1 MFGQVRKPLIRGR
14 GLYHSGPAPV
24 VSSVFS
30 HHICAF
36 FVVVPPSHL
45 IPFSRRHDRGSI
57 QRYVSLQTIL
67 DLLRWGR
74 FYSFFVR
81 TADRFNGTMLVICVS
96 CQQHSIVRTFVVI
109 LRAYSIQYVDTIS
122 ARNMFL
128 TQMRRAMCFLGLVAE
143 GIERPIGGIAWVSR
157 GKGIFPIAASPV
169 RRCASASG
177 RRDLCR
183 CLANRISGRGEF
195 LFKPALLR
203 TDRFRRAGIGV
214 AAGDARFSNI
224 D

>member
-1 MFGQVRKPLIRGR
+1 MFSQGRKPIICGR
-14 GLYHSGPAPV
+14 GLYHSRPAPV

-30 HHICAF
+30 HHIRAF

-45 IPFSRRHDRGSI
+45 IPFPRRHDRGSI

-67 DLLRWGR
+67 DLLRWRR

-81 TADRFNGTMLVICVS
+81 APDSFNGAMLVVCVS
-96 CQQHSIVRTFVVI
+96 CQQHGIVRAFVVI
-109 LRAYSIQYVDTIS
+109 LRAYSIQGIDTIS
-122 ARNMFL
+122 AGNMFL

-143 GIERPIGGIAWVSR
+143 DIERPVGGIAWVSR
-157 GKGIFPIAASPV
+157 GEGVVPVAASAI
-169 RRCASASG
+169 RCCASASG

-183 CLANRISGRGEF
+183 CLAYRISGRAEF

-214 AAGDARFSNI
+214 AAGDARFSDI